1 MYVGGGGSFF
11 LSFLFFQVETP
22 PISASLRNI
31 ADARVCAR
39 LHVCVLGAGVRVV
52 SIRRST

>member
-11 LSFLFFQVETP
+11 LSFLFFQVEPP